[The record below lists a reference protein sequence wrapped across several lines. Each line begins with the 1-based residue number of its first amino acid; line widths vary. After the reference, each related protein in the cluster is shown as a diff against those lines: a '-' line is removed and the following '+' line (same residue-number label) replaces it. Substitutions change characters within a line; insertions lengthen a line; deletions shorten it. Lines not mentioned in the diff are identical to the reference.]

1 MLMRQGIG
9 RPATTPQRS
18 NLLVGQDLTRMTTRS
33 AAHKAAREAQSLL
46 QTSPV
51 HEEDEEEEVML

>member
-33 AAHKAAREAQSLL
+33 AAHKAAREAQLL